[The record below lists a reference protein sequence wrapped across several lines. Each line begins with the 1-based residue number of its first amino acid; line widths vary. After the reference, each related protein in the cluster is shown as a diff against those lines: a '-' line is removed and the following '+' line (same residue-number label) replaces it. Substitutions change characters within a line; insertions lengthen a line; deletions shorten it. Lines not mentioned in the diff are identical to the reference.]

1 MSAAKALLSLQVGI
15 AVGAMRVEGV
25 LRWLGRPYEESHS
38 IFSKF
43 IDSIPRSIPLGGA
56 RLRWNPE
63 RMLELD
69 EVLAPIEAKYR
80 RMLMEECIRIIDI
93 YETDALG
100 NDSA

>member
-1 MSAAKALLSLQVGI
+1 
-15 AVGAMRVEGV
+15 MRVEGV